1 MEGIIVVV
9 VILSIVLILLYLGGV
24 LKFRGG
30 FGWLPILLYSVLII
44 TIFLLPILQRFG
56 YVKIFPDNPEELFRR
71 EEFKGFKIYQL
82 PQPVCKVL
90 SSLNISESISCYMP
104 ALLYFFILP
113 FAAIYVITWAFL
125 KQLKIFE
132 GVGRP
137 IEALIAFIITFMT
150 LPMGIF
156 ILLVA
161 SWFSILGAFSV
172 AIFVAMFLAGA
183 FFRGYGFIKAE
194 KYSIE
199 LKILAQKAKEAR
211 QKFEELLKKVDALPL
226 EEIKNKLK
234 NLREEYEGLKAV
246 TSTLSI
252 TEIDTI
258 QDKQQ
263 AKEKIREVLR
273 GLS

>member
-1 MEGIIVVV
+1 MSNKKISLNIFTLFLLFTVFFIFPVYSQGIESIMEGIIVVV

-71 EEFKGFKIYQL
+71 EEFKRFKIYQL

-113 FAAIYVITWAFL
+113 FVAIYVITWAFL

-156 ILLVA
+156 ILLV
-161 SWFSILGAFSV
+161 
-172 AIFVAMFLAGA
+172 
-183 FFRGYGFIKAE
+183 
-194 KYSIE
+194 
-199 LKILAQKAKEAR
+199 
-211 QKFEELLKKVDALPL
+211 
-226 EEIKNKLK
+226 
-234 NLREEYEGLKAV
+234 
-246 TSTLSI
+246 
-252 TEIDTI
+252 
-258 QDKQQ
+258 
-263 AKEKIREVLR
+263 
-273 GLS
+273 